1 MKKHDEGYVLT
12 LVLVVI
18 LVITLVGT
26 AIMTG
31 ATRNIVAQH
40 NSVEQMKD
48 QYAAEG
54 MIEILV
60 SRLEDETEW
69 DFSGVIID
77 NYDEKIAGKIDTICT
92 GMSNDEDTAESP
104 IHVIKRYQG
113 GEGDIDNPTISSI
126 NGTVT
131 YTFTAFSVY
140 NHTGVSTRMALKLE
154 IDSSDNKVK
163 LADISYISYQ
173 TNAEVEE
180 VKPNETPQK

>member
-54 MIEILV
+54 EIEKVIANLENMPNEEAV
-60 SRLEDETEW
+60 LDIFTGTNATCIESSLSEDETILTLKIEAKEKTTKIICVLELTS
-69 DFSGVIID
+69 DAKIQKSGTENSIS
-77 NYDEKIAGKIDTICT
+77 YKIT
-92 GMSNDEDTAESP
+92 
-104 IHVIKRYQG
+104 
-113 GEGDIDNPTISSI
+113 NPS
-126 NGTVT
+126 
-131 YTFTAFSVY
+131 Y
-140 NHTGVSTRMALKLE
+140 K
-154 IDSSDNKVK
+154 
-163 LADISYISYQ
+163 YISYEVVSVDN
-173 TNAEVEE
+173 TKETTAETTAATTVGGEAE
-180 VKPNETPQK
+180 